1 MYEKSAANAHTTKC
15 KRSLKL
21 HVPLILFQE
30 KLQAIHQFEAQS
42 EDELSLFPNDIISVT
57 GKADPNWYEGQV
69 TRDGKICKGIFPKNH
84 TSQYA

>member
-1 MYEKSAANAHTTKC
+1 MFH
-15 KRSLKL
+15 
-21 HVPLILFQE
+21 LFQE
-30 KLQAIHQFEAQS
+30 MLQAIFQFEARS

-69 TRDGKICKGIFPKNH
+69 MRDGKICKGIFPKNY